1 VISLRGFVLR
11 STVVSH
17 QMRRV
22 FDPERTSV
30 DRMRAEAARMG
41 ARVRIP
47 AGTAIEPTN
56 IGGVPAEWVTAAGV
70 PDDARGVIVYLH
82 AGGFCLGY
90 GATGRSLAARLSAAA
105 GERVLAVDYRLAP
118 EHPYPCAND
127 DCLVAYRALL
137 SADFDPSRI
146 AIGGDSA
153 GAGLA
158 FMTLL
163 DLRDAGDPLPA
174 AAFLMCPFGLELVHF
189 DGESYSSRAKSDPMQ
204 SRDMVMQ
211 YARWYYGDGKRPSAC
226 IDRDLAGLPDLLLQ
240 VGDRD
245 VLMSDSVRLEARAK
259 RSGVQVRLEVWSGMW
274 HDFHGFSGMLPEAS
288 RALASVA
295 EFLRE
300 RLR

>member
-1 VISLRGFVLR
+1 VTSLRGFVLR

-30 DRMRAEAARMG
+30 ERMRAETERMG
-41 ARVRIP
+41 ERVRIP
-47 AGTAIEPTN
+47 SGSVVEPTN
-56 IGGVPAEWVTAAGV
+56 IGGVPAEWVISASV
-70 PDDARGVIVYLH
+70 PADARHVIVYLH

-90 GATGRSLAARLSAAA
+90 GATGRALAARLSAVA
-105 GERVLAVDYRLAP
+105 GARVLAVDYRLAP

-127 DCLVAYRALL
+127 DCLGVYRGLL
-137 SADFDPSRI
+137 STGLDPSCV

-174 AAFLMCPFGLELVHF
+174 AAFLMSPFGLDLVRF
-189 DGESYSSRAKSDPMQ
+189 DGRSYADCAKSDPMQ

-211 YARWYYGDGKRPSAC
+211 YARWFFGDVERPLAC
-226 IDRDLAGLPDLLLQ
+226 LDRDLSGLPDLLLQ

-245 VLMSDSVRLEARAK
+245 VLLSDSLRLEARAK
-259 RSGVQVRLEVWSGMW
+259 RSGVDVRLEVWKGMW
-274 HDFHGFSGMLPEAS
+274 HDFQGFAGMVPEAS
-288 RALASVA
+288 QALNSVS

-300 RLR
+300 RLH